1 MSGRGRSRGD
11 GAAWSVVWAFAG
23 TAASRVLWLAAL
35 AVLAR
40 LLAPRDFGL
49 LAFALVYITYVETI
63 ADLGT
68 GAALIYWPERREEAA
83 QVTFVS
89 SAVAGFAWCAVTMI
103 AAPWIAGFFH
113 SPAGVPILR
122 ALALSFPLKFL
133 GTTHDALCQ
142 KEMRFRTRLVPEV
155 AMALGKSLVAVGLAL
170 AGFGVW
176 SLVWGQIAGL
186 ALWTAALWTV
196 VPWRPRWRSWSRD
209 LARPMLSY
217 GRGIVAV
224 NVLAAITHHADLVIV
239 GRMLGARVLGL
250 YQMAYKVPEMTV
262 IVSVWVVSKVLFPAF
277 SRAHAAGEEVG
288 ALYVAALRWVGLLA
302 VPASL
307 GLALVAEPLV
317 ITLFGE
323 AWRDSVPILR
333 ALALYTGLRALGAH
347 AGDVLKATGRPGLL
361 AAISV
366 AKAALTV
373 PLLLLAARSGPV
385 AVALTMA
392 GVTALTL
399 FFNVVAVCRLTR
411 ATPRGLL
418 AALRPGL
425 LAGAGM
431 AAVLLAWQR
440 LGPAGEGPLALAL
453 AVALGVGAYLLILW
467 VIDRGLLSEVRRAL
481 GPHPPTP
488 SPTPSLSS
496 GRGGALD
503 DTASFPLSRPEG
515 RGWERGLGGEGP

>member
-1 MSGRGRSRGD
+1 MSGRRPGGD

-23 TAASRVLWLAAL
+23 TVASRLLWLGAL

-49 LAFALVYITYVETI
+49 LAFALVYITYVETV

-89 SAVAGFAWCAVTMI
+89 NALAGLAWCGLTLL
-103 AAPWIAGFFH
+103 AAPWIADFFN
-113 SPAGVPILR
+113 SPSGVPILR

-133 GTTHDALCQ
+133 GTTHDAICQ

-155 AMALGKSLVAVGLAL
+155 AMAAGKALTAVGLAL

-176 SLVWGQIAGL
+176 SLVWGQLVGL
-186 ALWTAALWTV
+186 AAWTVTLWTV
-196 VPWRPRWRSWSRD
+196 VPWRPKLSWPSH
-209 LARPMLSY
+209 LARPMLAY
-217 GRGIVAV
+217 GRGIIAV
-224 NVLAAITHHADLVIV
+224 NLLAAITHHADLVIV
-239 GRMLGARVLGL
+239 GRVLGARILGL

-288 ALYVAALRWVGLLA
+288 ALYVTALRWVGLLA

-317 ITLFGE
+317 LTLFGE
-323 AWRDSVPILR
+323 RWRDGAPILQ

-347 AGDVLKATGRPGLL
+347 AGDVLKAMGRPGLL
-361 AAISV
+361 AAIAV
-366 AKAALTV
+366 AKAALMV

-392 GVTALTL
+392 GVTALTIL
-399 FFNVVAVCRLTR
+399 WNAAAVCRLARLSPR
-411 ATPRGLL
+411 ALL
-418 AALRPGL
+418 AALYPSL
-425 LAGAGM
+425 VAGAGM
-431 AAVLLAWQR
+431 AAALLAWRR
-440 LGPAGEGPLALAL
+440 LAPAGEGPLALAA
-453 AVALGVGAYLLILW
+453 AVALGAAVYLLLL
-467 VIDRGLLSEVRRAL
+467 RLAEPGLFGEARRAL
-481 GPHPPTP
+481 ARR
-488 SPTPSLSS
+488 SVV
-496 GRGGALD
+496 AE
-503 DTASFPLSRPEG
+503 ARP
-515 RGWERGLGGEGP
+515 

>member
-1 MSGRGRSRGD
+1 MSGRRASRGD
-11 GAAWSVVWAFAG
+11 SAAWSVVWAFAG
-23 TAASRVLWLAAL
+23 TVASRLLWLAAL

-40 LLAPRDFGL
+40 LIAPQEFGL

-89 SAVAGFAWCAVTMI
+89 NAVAGFAWCAITLV
-103 AAPWIAGFFH
+103 AAPWIADFFN

-142 KEMRFRTRLVPEV
+142 KEMRFRVRLVPEV

-186 ALWTAALWTV
+186 AAWTAALWIV
-196 VPWRPRWRSWSRD
+196 VPWRPSWSWPRD
-209 LARPMLSY
+209 LAKPMLSY
-217 GRGIVAV
+217 GRGIIAV

-250 YQMAYKVPEMTV
+250 YQMAYKVPEMAV

-288 ALYVAALRWVGLLA
+288 ALYVAALRWISLLA

-323 AWRDSVPILR
+323 PWRDAVPILQ
-333 ALALYTGLRALGAH
+333 ALALYTGLRALGSH

-361 AAISV
+361 AAISI
-366 AKAALTV
+366 AKAALMV
-373 PLLLLAARSGPV
+373 PLLLLAVRSGPV

-392 GVTALTL
+392 GVTALTI
-399 FFNVVAVCRLTR
+399 FFNVVAVCRLTQV
-411 ATPRGLL
+411 TPRALL
-418 AALRPGL
+418 AALRPSL

-431 AAVLLAWQR
+431 AAVLLGWQR
-440 LGPAGEGPLALAL
+440 LAPAGEGPLALAT
-453 AVALGVGAYLLILW
+453 AVALGAASYLLLL
-467 VIDRGLLSEVRRAL
+467 RLMNPGLLPEMRQALARRRAVAEVR
-481 GPHPPTP
+481 P
-488 SPTPSLSS
+488 
-496 GRGGALD
+496 
-503 DTASFPLSRPEG
+503 
-515 RGWERGLGGEGP
+515 